1 MRKEKQ
7 PHMQVTMPHHIFFGA
22 MQKDVKNSTHNTNG
36 QKRSGKVRQVLVVLF
51 LVMVQEFIRRHCQVQ
66 ANVSPPGRGHPTVA
80 DLEATRHHKSTYQA
94 ALITC
99 MNNML

>member
-1 MRKEKQ
+1 
-7 PHMQVTMPHHIFFGA
+7 

-51 LVMVQEFIRRHCQVQ
+51 LVMVQEEFIRRHCQVQ
-66 ANVSPPGRGHPTVA
+66 ADVSPPGRGHPTVA